1 MLVADGWDFS
11 KAKHRRALLE
21 LQMEEEPDEIFVSPK
36 CTLWSATQS
45 INVKTEED
53 GIELQERRWLDHE
66 VHLKF
71 WADTH
76 TLSTQASPKHG
87 RHQHSKTYQG
97 CVSPLTNVP
106 MEQSHGLMKATGH
119 QSRRQPPSRPPN
131 KPWCGTCPVA
141 AARTTAINHLKAD
154 TVVEQLRTTQR
165 PWQDTLQRQP

>member
-1 MLVADGWDFS
+1 MRFLCLQSALCGLQRKASTSRQKKMALSCRRGVGWTM
-11 KAKHRRALLE
+11 KY
-21 LQMEEEPDEIFVSPK
+21 I
-36 CTLWSATQS
+36 
-45 INVKTEED
+45 
-53 GIELQERRWLDHE
+53 
-66 VHLKF
+66 LKF